1 MFCEK
6 EVRLE
11 MAGAQRSGTCQ
22 QACETEAEEVGFVLD
37 AVGLGCKF
45 EI

>member
-1 MFCEK
+1 MFCEE
-6 EVRLE
+6 EVCLK

-22 QACETEAEEVGFVLD
+22 QTCETEAKEVGFVLD

-45 EI
+45 EN